1 MFRQL
6 SGLTVRCALVAAG
19 ISMTIAT
26 ATVAQNADT
35 PAAPPPPA
43 VLFMAPLEDAPGKQL
58 VVVELKY
65 APNPRPPSTVEQHL
79 RGHRH
84 PGSVYVHVTHGAV
97 RLGIEGQPPQ
107 VVQAGGSFFEPPGAH
122 HIINENASAT
132 EPARAIAVMIV
143 PDGAPLVTLDPQP

>member
-1 MFRQL
+1 MFREL
-6 SGLTVRCALVAAG
+6 SGFTGRCVLVAAG

-26 ATVAQNADT
+26 AAVAQNADT
-35 PAAPPPPA
+35 PAAPTPPA
-43 VLFMAPLEDAPGKQL
+43 VLFTAPLEDAPGKQL

-65 APNPRPPSTVEQHL
+65 APNAGAPSTAEQHP

-97 RLGIEGQPPQ
+97 RLGVEGQPAQ

>member
-1 MFRQL
+1 MFREL
-6 SGLTVRCALVAAG
+6 TGLTVRCAQVAAG

-35 PAAPPPPA
+35 PAAPTPPP

-65 APNPRPPSTVEQHL
+65 APNPRPPSTAEQHL
-79 RGHRH
+79 TGHRH

>member
-1 MFRQL
+1 MFREL

-26 ATVAQNADT
+26 ATVAQDADT

-43 VLFMAPLEDAPGKQL
+43 VLFTAPLEDAPGKQL

-65 APNPRPPSTVEQHL
+65 APNSRPASTAEQHP

-84 PGSVYVHVTHGAV
+84 PGSVYVHVTQ
-97 RLGIEGQPPQ
+97 GQC
-107 VVQAGGSFFEPPGAH
+107 VW
-122 HIINENASAT
+122 
-132 EPARAIAVMIV
+132 R
-143 PDGAPLVTLDPQP
+143 

>member
-1 MFRQL
+1 MFREL
-6 SGLTVRCALVAAG
+6 SGLMVRQAVVIAG
-19 ISMTIAT
+19 ISLTIAT
-26 ATVAQNADT
+26 AGVAQDAAA
-35 PAAPPPPA
+35 PAAPPPA
-43 VLFMAPLEDAPGKQL
+43 VLFTAPLVDAPGKQL

-65 APNPRPPSTVEQHL
+65 APNARAPSTAEQHP

-97 RLGIEGQPPQ
+97 RLGVEGQPAQ

>member
-1 MFRQL
+1 MFRLL
-6 SGLTVRCALVAAG
+6 SGLTVRCPLVAAG